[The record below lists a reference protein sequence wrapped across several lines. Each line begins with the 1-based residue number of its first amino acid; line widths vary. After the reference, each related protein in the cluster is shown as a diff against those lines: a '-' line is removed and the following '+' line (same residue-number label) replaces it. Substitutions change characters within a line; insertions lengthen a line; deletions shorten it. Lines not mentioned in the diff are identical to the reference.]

1 MINCNYFIT
10 TPNPWV
16 KLHTKISKKFAGESL
31 DLVCYLIVLDI
42 GYYQLH

>member
-16 KLHTKISKKFAGESL
+16 RLHTKISKKFAGESL
-31 DLVCYLIVLDI
+31 DLVCYLNVLDI